1 MVSRQSPSFAA
12 IEFAAK
18 LGLDTLVFLGATQQ
32 TVARAHDRR
41 IRIIEPVFP
50 YADETFGETHPNAV
64 QKVRDFEQ
72 AVLETRSGQPWVRM
86 HGENYRWQSFLL
98 TRSLA
103 CYSHPESLAEL
114 ETRVS
119 RALEFADDI
128 AFDGFGFNNYYACF
142 CDRCSGLRQEAAR
155 EDTNRS
161 DVQKIADVSART
173 LVEVHHR
180 LHDHAKS
187 VRPDTLVINHVWPKF
202 LPDEYIGFRYKL
214 DFCTQTIS
222 WFYPPEW
229 RIERV
234 EAEVASDQPL
244 CPLHRHRRQTR
255 AGSLTRTTV

>member
-128 AFDGFGFNNYYACF
+128 
-142 CDRCSGLRQEAAR
+142 
-155 EDTNRS
+155 
-161 DVQKIADVSART
+161 
-173 LVEVHHR
+173 
-180 LHDHAKS
+180 
-187 VRPDTLVINHVWPKF
+187 VWPKF

-234 EAEVASDQPL
+234 EAEVAGDQPL